1 MKTALTRL
9 LVVCAQFAGLGLL
22 AGEVFDLPAI
32 RDPSSLKIE
41 LIQDWHRVAGPV
53 PTRQKL
59 ITISVGE
66 IWPGRHYRVP
76 VRMVVPAD
84 RKAKGFH
91 LTGSHTPNRLK
102 PDAKPNQVD
111 QVLLRGGVGLVQTVV
126 QEPGKYGERELA
138 RESEA
143 RFAKT
148 LNPHFKIQYWAWPA
162 TLMRAITTAYEEE
175 EHFEYGKVAASGGSK
190 NGASPSMAILHDER
204 MTAVHATVSPIWDS
218 PLRHYDPVAREKHE
232 EQGGRQRGFSGGPFG
247 PNFAQAAL
255 AAGHTWKDLQKFAG
269 DIAGDVFIS
278 RNLNQL
284 RTRGVEMLF
293 HPGTHD
299 FVAYDLAWGG
309 AHHPDVPVYLGANT
323 GHGKRGHPKLE
334 RDQANKAAFL
344 LRHFFPDETSGPLLP
359 PPEVE
364 TKVVEGNALKILVR
378 FPKDAGEE
386 GGRIFWMFD
395 RAPDGSPRYLTE
407 PIPEDNFAEMHHD
420 RRRGAWV
427 AEIELD
433 PKAKRIDFF
442 TNHRKTIRHRDK
454 DYRTYISSPYT
465 RVKLSQETAPDFW
478 DEIPKSSS
486 TTIPDTIRDG
496 YWRSQF
502 QRVNRAIAEVDDSQ
516 VVFFGDSITLRW
528 SMLKAEG
535 KSVWEERFAK
545 YNPINMGNS
554 GDITPGM
561 LYRVTRGN
569 LGFARNR
576 EPRVAVILAGTNNY
590 VVRQSDHGRVKWD
603 LGIDTPPSDVAHG
616 IRAIAQQF
624 RRRLPRTRVIVLGIL
639 PVKNQTKWKKC
650 EETNRIN
657 SGYRY
662 PRDEVVFLDLKH
674 RFLKPDG
681 SLKADL
687 FLDGTHLTTR
697 GYAALADE
705 LEPVIDRLIKLGPI
719 AP

>member
-1 MKTALTRL
+1 MRI
-9 LVVCAQFAGLGLL
+9 VCISLL
-22 AGEVFDLPAI
+22 AIVAVSPADELFDLEAI
-32 RDPSSLKIE
+32 QNAKTLNSEVL
-41 LIQDWHRVAGPV
+41 QGWHRVPGPIA
-53 PTRQKL
+53 TRQKL
-59 ITISVGE
+59 VTIKVGE
-66 IWPGRHYRVP
+66 IWPGQEYCVP
-76 VRMVVPAD
+76 VRLVVPAD

-126 QEPGKYGERELA
+126 QEPGTYGERELA

-148 LNPHFKIQYWAWPA
+148 LNPHFKIQYWAGPA
-162 TLMRAITTAYEEE
+162 TLMRAITTAYAEE

-218 PLRHYDPVAREKHE
+218 PLRHYDPVAREKHQE
-232 EQGGRQRGFSGGPFG
+232 HGGRQRGFSGGPFG
-247 PNFAQAAL
+247 PNFAPAAL
-255 AAGHTWKDLQKFAG
+255 AAGHTWKDLQNFAG

-697 GYAALADE
+697 GYAVLADE